1 MWLKTDQKPWT
12 VWKYPICLVL
22 SFFKLSWPCYL
33 NCVDLFQISLI
44 FCCWYSLS
52 CPAIKTNDCRR
63 RGSCTYLWIQNVHA
77 VCKGTPMLSLLVKVL
92 MVVGEKLLR
101 ISILG
106 CWSASLHFSSPGRE
120 CEVFRSRQS
129 VGQAGV
135 GCYGQSLLAARHA
148 HLKYFGVRWSGV
160 WWGGVEVGRK

>member
-1 MWLKTDQKPWT
+1 
-12 VWKYPICLVL
+12 
-22 SFFKLSWPCYL
+22 
-33 NCVDLFQISLI
+33 
-44 FCCWYSLS
+44 
-52 CPAIKTNDCRR
+52 
-63 RGSCTYLWIQNVHA
+63 
-77 VCKGTPMLSLLVKVL
+77 MLSLLVKVL

-106 CWSASLHFSSPGRE
+106 GCSASASLHFSSPGRE

-129 VGQAGV
+129 VGKAGV